1 METTNLLG
9 ELQAKLAMT
18 KEFLKKAYAEDIA
31 ATTSFDTARQR
42 WRAMATESIN
52 EMGQLQAEPEMA
64 KAELTKANIEEKAV
78 MAARQTATQ
87 RWRDAWDAL
96 SKASLANVI
105 AE

>member
-1 METTNLLG
+1 
-9 ELQAKLAMT
+9 
-18 KEFLKKAYAEDIA
+18 
-31 ATTSFDTARQR
+31 
-42 WRAMATESIN
+42 MATESIN

-87 RWRDAWDAL
+87 RWRDARDAL